1 MSINFLCKNKN
12 FLLTESILSDIIWY
26 INEKEVILMAK
37 AKLKIKVKQV
47 ENILIFKTKDDINLL
62 AYHLVKTIDSLN
74 VADKTRDYIEDVILS
89 VLELNPKIFS
99 FSLPNNELTQIFV
112 ETLSSWKEVELKP
125 MKLKELL
132 DKN

>member
-1 MSINFLCKNKN
+1 M
-12 FLLTESILSDIIWY
+12 LTESILSDTIRY

-112 ETLSSWKEVELKP
+112 ETLSSWKEIELKP

>member
-1 MSINFLCKNKN
+1 MSRKILCKNKN

-62 AYHLVKTIDSLN
+62 AYYLVKTIDSLN

-112 ETLSSWKEVELKP
+112 ETLSSWKEIELKP

>member
-1 MSINFLCKNKN
+1 MSINFLCKNKK
-12 FLLTESILSDIIWY
+12 FLLTDSFLSDIIWY

-112 ETLSSWKEVELKP
+112 ETLSSWKEIELKP

>member
-89 VLELNPKIFS
+89 VLELNPKMFS

>member
-1 MSINFLCKNKN
+1 
-12 FLLTESILSDIIWY
+12 
-26 INEKEVILMAK
+26 MAK

-47 ENILIFKTKDDINLL
+47 ENVLIFKAKDDIDLL

-74 VADKTRDYIEDVILS
+74 VADKTRDYIEDVIIS

-112 ETLSSWKEVELKP
+112 ETLSSWKEIELKP